1 MFDDLPSDLRNLI
14 GQCLDPEALK
24 EKIKDNPGE
33 TPIDFKNWGILEVP
47 NKMKL
52 RNKITPESL
61 ILSTPAMSLSC
72 SSVMTPPVSVEDRLS
87 TGALS
92 TYSSQRHIKTTGSFV
107 IKDKPVNT
115 GKIDQVTTENPIDHP
130 LDINEFET
138 PANDD
143 NKSVVIFEASSLP
156 ASPEIDNV
164 TLTSVAQP
172 GAVESADKSMSIANI
187 SDVSLEWDHSDV
199 KPLATPNN
207 DQSELDI
214 KSFGNDDHFLA
225 LQSPPVSNLD
235 TNMRK
240 SIQEAR
246 AFVADYT
253 PLSPIQQDIDQTT
266 LVTSTP
272 KSPTIVQETILLDDS
287 PVTTV
292 SNDSKLSFSDESGL
306 PIAVDNDKG
315 TYRLSKRHETD
326 PSVKRHIPF
335 DQSTDSNSNQSTSS
349 KSVRRKTPEDAQFQ
363 AYVDRLFPKSP
374 PVTPVV
380 AQPVITTPILK
391 RPQRNKRRPAKFN
404 DYDMAT

>member
-1 MFDDLPSDLRNLI
+1 
-14 GQCLDPEALK
+14 
-24 EKIKDNPGE
+24 
-33 TPIDFKNWGILEVP
+33 
-47 NKMKL
+47 
-52 RNKITPESL
+52 
-61 ILSTPAMSLSC
+61 
-72 SSVMTPPVSVEDRLS
+72 MTPPVSVEDRLS

-92 TYSSQRHIKTTGSFV
+92 TYSSQRHIKTTGSYV
-107 IKDKPVNT
+107 IKDKPVKASKAEMVANESPVE
-115 GKIDQVTTENPIDHP
+115 QPM
-130 LDINEFET
+130 DINEFES
-138 PANDD
+138 PAIDE
-143 NKSVVIFEASSLP
+143 NKSIVIFEASSIP
-156 ASPEIDNV
+156 ASPMSDNAS
-164 TLTSVAQP
+164 LTSIEQP
-172 GAVESADKSMSIANI
+172 EAVETADKSMSIANI
-187 SDVSLEWDHSDV
+187 SDASLEWDNSDV
-199 KPLATPNN
+199 KPLDTPMD

-253 PLSPIQQDIDQTT
+253 PLSPIPQDIDQTT

-272 KSPTIVQETILLDDS
+272 KSPTIVHETLLLDDS

-335 DQSTDSNSNQSTSS
+335 DQSTDSNSNQSVSS